1 MNSIER
7 FKKNWYAVYT
17 KSHCEKKV
25 NEILKTKKVVTFLPL
40 RKGRI
45 KIAGNFRFVDV
56 PLFTS
61 YLFVNIC
68 LADDEHYRVLE
79 TTGVSTIVKIGK
91 EPAVIPSVVIESLKK
106 LVTEMKDEIRVI
118 TSIQRGDKVKVIDG
132 PLRGAVGEMVR
143 VDHKRY
149 NFVVNVELL
158 GRGVEVT
165 IPPEY
170 VHRI

>member
-1 MNSIER
+1 MNSMQR
-7 FKKNWYAVYT
+7 YKKNWYAVYT

-25 NEILKTKKVVTFLPL
+25 NDILKTKNIETFLPL

-45 KIAGNFRFVDV
+45 KIAGNFRFVNV

-68 LADDEHYRVLE
+68 LADDEYYKVLE

-91 EPAVIPSVVIESLKK
+91 EPAVVPSVVIESLKK
-106 LVTEMKDEIRVI
+106 LVTAMKDKVRVI
-118 TSIQRGDKVKVIDG
+118 TSIQRGDRVEVING
-132 PLRGAVGEMVR
+132 PLKGAIGEMVR

-149 NFVVNVELL
+149 SFVVNVELL